1 MACWLFK
8 INQVMLRKTLVILLT
23 FIVYSLTAQDEGIIK
38 GRVSDSKNNEP
49 IPFANVIVFG
59 TTIGTTSDFDGNFII
74 AGLQPGWVELRVT
87 AIGYKPYV
95 SEAIMVTRSKNVYV
109 DIALDEAP
117 FEIEGVVV
125 KASPFRRS
133 EEAPLSLRRI
143 GIDEIERNPGGNRDI
158 SRVIQSLPGVAPSL
172 AYRNDVIVRGG
183 GPNENRFYLDGVEI
197 PNLNHFATQGSSGG
211 PVGIINVDFV
221 REVNFYSGAF
231 PASKGNALSS
241 VLDFR
246 QVEGNSER
254 LKVKAAVGA
263 SDLALTLD
271 GPLSRNTTMIFSARR
286 SYLQFLFNALGL
298 PFLPNYNDF
307 QFKTKTRIDAKNEI
321 TVIGLGAIDEFDLNL
336 KLKNPDEYQ
345 RYILGYLPVNTQW
358 NYTLGTV
365 YKHYAK
371 NGYHTLVVSRN
382 MLNNRQYKF
391 TNNDDNL
398 PKLLDYT
405 SWEAENKLRYERD
418 LSLSKFN
425 VNYGAGLEYARYY
438 NSTFRA
444 KFVGSTYTPDTYKTN
459 LDLFKWN
466 VFGQVNRVFL
476 NNLTVSLGLRADAS
490 SYSSEMNNLFKQV
503 SPRLSLSYKLKPNV
517 FLNMNVG
524 RYYQLPPYTALGF
537 ANPAGTLVNKANGIT
552 YIQSDH
558 LMAGF
563 EWQPNEASQLTVEGF
578 LKFYDKY
585 PVSLND
591 SVAISS
597 KSADYGTFGDE
608 PLVSTGKGRTYGV
621 EFLYRNKKLLGFNTL
636 FSYTLVRSETSLMNS
651 SLKPTGSWIPTSWD
665 NRHLVTITATR
676 SFKKGWDFGFKWR
689 FVGGPPYTP
698 YDLVTSSLINVWDVQ
713 RQPSLDYSRFNSN
726 RLSSFH
732 QLDIR
737 VDKSYFFNSWMLNI
751 YIDIQN
757 VYNFQGDRPPL
768 YTTVSDT
775 NGNPVVDP
783 NDSSRYLLKKVE
795 GSGGGTV
802 LPTIG
807 VIVEF

>member
-1 MACWLFK
+1 MYKF
-8 INQVMLRKTLVILLT
+8 QMHMLRKTSLILLLVFA
-23 FIVYSLTAQDEGIIK
+23 FIDLSAQDKGMIK
-38 GRVSDSKNNEP
+38 GRVFDSKTNEP
-49 IPFANVIVFG
+49 IPFATIIVFEK
-59 TTIGTTSDFDGNFII
+59 TIGTTSDFDGNFII
-74 AGLQPGWVELRVT
+74 AGLEPGWLQLQVS

-95 SEAIMVTRSKNVYV
+95 SEAVMVTRSKN
-109 DIALDEAP
+109 IFIEIPLEEAP
-117 FEIEGVVV
+117 YEIEGVVV

-197 PNLNHFATQGSSGG
+197 PNLNHFATQGASGG

-246 QVEGNSER
+246 QIDGNSER
-254 LKVKAAVGA
+254 FKVKAAVGA

-271 GPLSRNTTMIFSARR
+271 GPLSKNTTLIFSARR
-286 SYLQFLFNALGL
+286 SYLQFLFDALGL

-307 QFKTKTRIDAKNEI
+307 QFKTKTRIDTKNEI
-321 TVIGLGAIDEFDLNL
+321 TVIGLGAIDEFELNL
-336 KLKNPDEYQ
+336 GLKNPDEYQ

-365 YKHYAK
+365 YKHYSS
-371 NGYHTLVVSRN
+371 NGFHTLVVSRN

-391 TNNDDNL
+391 PDNDDNL
-398 PKLLDYT
+398 PKVLDYK

-418 LSLSKFN
+418 LSVSNIN

-444 KFVGSTYTPDTYKTN
+444 RYVGATYTPDLYKTN
-459 LDLFKWN
+459 TDLFKWN
-466 VFGQVNRVFL
+466 IFGQVNRVFL
-476 NNLTVSLGLRADAS
+476 NKLTVSLGLRADAN
-490 SYSSEMNNLFKQV
+490 SYSAEMNNLLKQV
-503 SPRLSLSYKLKPNV
+503 SPRLSLSYMVKPNF
-517 FLNMNVG
+517 FLNANIG

-537 ANPAGTLVNKANGIT
+537 ADSTGALVNKINGLA

-563 EWQPNEASQLTVEGF
+563 EWLPNEASQVTVEGF

-591 SVAISS
+591 SVSISS
-597 KSADYGTFGDE
+597 KSADFGTFGDE
-608 PLVSTGKGRTYGV
+608 PLVSTGRGRTYGLEV
-621 EFLYRNKKLLGFNTL
+621 LYRNKKLLGFNTL
-636 FSYTLVRSETSLMNS
+636 LSYTLVRSETSLMNS
-651 SLKPTGSWIPTSWD
+651 NLKPTRSWIPTSWD
-665 NRHLVTITATR
+665 NRHLVTLTATR

-698 YDLVTSSLINVWDVQ
+698 YDLTTSSLINVWDVQ
-713 RQPSLDYSRFNSN
+713 RQPLLNYSRFNSN

-737 VDKSYFFNSWMLNI
+737 IDKSYFFSAWMLNI
-751 YIDIQN
+751 YVDIQN

-783 NDSSRYLLKKVE
+783 NDSSRYLLKKIE
-795 GSGGGTV
+795 GTGGGTI

>member
-1 MACWLFK
+1 MRFLCK
-8 INQVMLRKTLVILLT
+8 ILYAMLRKTLLL
-23 FIVYSLTAQDEGIIK
+23 FISIVLLNPLNAQDKGMIK
-38 GRVSDSKNNEP
+38 GRVFDSKTNEP
-49 IPFANVIVFG
+49 IPFATVIVYG
-59 TTIGTTSDFDGNFII
+59 KIIGTTSDFDGNFII
-74 AGLQPGWVELRVT
+74 AGLEPGWVELQVT
-87 AIGYKPYV
+87 AIGFKPYI
-95 SEAIMVTRSKNVYV
+95 SEAVMVTRSKNIFI
-109 DIALDEAP
+109 DIPLEEMP
-117 FEIEGVVV
+117 YEIESVVV

-197 PNLNHFATQGSSGG
+197 PNLNHFATQGASGG

-246 QVEGNSER
+246 QVDGNSER
-254 LKVKAAVGA
+254 LKVKGAVGA

-271 GPLSRNTTMIFSARR
+271 GPLSNNTTMIFSARR

-321 TVIGLGAIDEFDLNL
+321 TVIGLGAIDEFELNL
-336 KLKNPDEYQ
+336 GLKNPDEYQ

-365 YKHYAK
+365 YKHYAS

-398 PKLLDYT
+398 PKVLDYT

-418 LSLSKFN
+418 LGFK
-425 VNYGAGLEYARYY
+425 NYSINFGAGLEYARYF
-438 NSTFRA
+438 NSTYRA
-444 KFVGSTYTPDTYKTN
+444 KFVGETFTPDTYETN
-459 LDLFKWN
+459 MDLFKWN
-466 VFGQVNRVFL
+466 IFGQVNRTFFTK
-476 NNLTVSLGLRADAS
+476 LTVSLGVRADAS
-490 SYSSEMNNLFKQV
+490 SYSAEMNNLFKQL
-503 SPRLSLSYKLKPNV
+503 SPRFSASYMLKPNL
-517 FLNMNVG
+517 FLNANVG

-537 ANPAGTLVNKANGIT
+537 ANATGSLVNKTNGLS

-563 EWQPNEASQLTVEGF
+563 EWQPNEQSQITVEGF
-578 LKFYDKY
+578 LKFYDRY
-585 PVSLND
+585 PVSIND
-591 SVAISS
+591 SVSISS

-608 PLVSTGKGRTYGV
+608 PLVSTGKGRTFGV
-621 EFLYRNKKLLGFNTL
+621 ELLYRNKKLMGFNTL

-651 SLKPTGSWIPTSWD
+651 NLKPSGKWIPTSWD
-665 NRHLVTITATR
+665 NRHLVTLTATR

-698 YDLVTSSLINVWDVQ
+698 YDLATSSLINVWNVQ
-713 RQPSLDYSRFNSN
+713 RQPSLDYSRFNSL
-726 RLSSFH
+726 RLQSFH

-737 VDKSYFFNSWMLNI
+737 VDKSYYFQSWMLNF
-751 YIDIQN
+751 YVDIQN

-783 NDSSRYLLKKVE
+783 NDATRYLLKKIE
-795 GSGGGTV
+795 GTGGGTV

>member
-1 MACWLFK
+1 
-8 INQVMLRKTLVILLT
+8 MLRKTLLLFISIILLNPL
-23 FIVYSLTAQDEGIIK
+23 SAQDKGMIK
-38 GRVSDSKNNEP
+38 GRVFDSKTNEP
-49 IPFANVIVFG
+49 IPFATVIVFG
-59 TTIGTTSDFDGNFII
+59 KIIGTTSDFDGNFII
-74 AGLQPGWVELRVT
+74 AGLEPGWVELQVT
-87 AIGYKPYV
+87 AIGFKPYI
-95 SEAIMVTRSKNVYV
+95 SEAVMVTRSKNIFI
-109 DIALDEAP
+109 DIPLEEMP
-117 FEIEGVVV
+117 YEIESVVV

-197 PNLNHFATQGSSGG
+197 PNLNHFATQGASGG

-246 QVEGNSER
+246 QVDGNGER
-254 LKVKAAVGA
+254 LKVKGALGA

-271 GPLSRNTTMIFSARR
+271 GPLSNNTTMIFSARR

-321 TVIGLGAIDEFDLNL
+321 TVIGLGAIDEFELNL
-336 KLKNPDEYQ
+336 GLKNPDEYQ
-345 RYILGYLPVNTQW
+345 SYILGYLPVNTQW

-365 YKHYAK
+365 YKHYAS

-398 PKLLDYT
+398 PKILDYT

-418 LSLSKFN
+418 LGFK
-425 VNYGAGLEYARYY
+425 NYSINFGAGLEYARYF
-438 NSTFRA
+438 NSTYRA
-444 KFVGSTYTPDTYKTN
+444 KFVGETFTPDTYETN
-459 LDLFKWN
+459 MDLFKWN
-466 VFGQVNRVFL
+466 IFGQVNRTFFTK
-476 NNLTVSLGLRADAS
+476 LTVSLGVRADAS
-490 SYSSEMNNLFKQV
+490 SYSAEMNNLFKQL
-503 SPRLSLSYKLKPNV
+503 SPRFSASYMLKPNL
-517 FLNMNVG
+517 FLNANVG

-537 ANPAGTLVNKANGIT
+537 ANVTGSLVNKTNGLS

-563 EWQPNEASQLTVEGF
+563 EWQPDEQSQITVEGF
-578 LKFYDKY
+578 LKLYDKY
-585 PVSLND
+585 PVSIND
-591 SVAISS
+591 SVSISS

-608 PLVSTGKGRTYGV
+608 PLVSTGKGRTFGV
-621 EFLYRNKKLLGFNTL
+621 ELLYRNKKLMGFNTL

-651 SLKPTGSWIPTSWD
+651 NLKPSGKWIPTSWD
-665 NRHLVTITATR
+665 NRQLVTLTATR

-698 YDLVTSSLINVWDVQ
+698 YDLATSSLIDVWNVQ
-713 RQPSLDYSRFNSN
+713 RQPSLDYSRFNSL
-726 RLSSFH
+726 RLQSFH

-737 VDKSYFFNSWMLNI
+737 VDKSYYFKSWMLNF
-751 YIDIQN
+751 YVDIQN

-783 NDSSRYLLKKVE
+783 NDATRYLLKKIE
-795 GSGGGTV
+795 GTGGGTV

>member
-1 MACWLFK
+1 
-8 INQVMLRKTLVILLT
+8 
-23 FIVYSLTAQDEGIIK
+23 
-38 GRVSDSKNNEP
+38 
-49 IPFANVIVFG
+49 
-59 TTIGTTSDFDGNFII
+59 
-74 AGLQPGWVELRVT
+74 
-87 AIGYKPYV
+87 
-95 SEAIMVTRSKNVYV
+95 
-109 DIALDEAP
+109 
-117 FEIEGVVV
+117 
-125 KASPFRRS
+125 
-133 EEAPLSLRRI
+133 
-143 GIDEIERNPGGNRDI
+143 
-158 SRVIQSLPGVAPSL
+158 
-172 AYRNDVIVRGG
+172 
-183 GPNENRFYLDGVEI
+183 
-197 PNLNHFATQGSSGG
+197 
-211 PVGIINVDFV
+211 
-221 REVNFYSGAF
+221 
-231 PASKGNALSS
+231 
-241 VLDFR
+241 
-246 QVEGNSER
+246 
-254 LKVKAAVGA
+254 
-263 SDLALTLD
+263 
-271 GPLSRNTTMIFSARR
+271 
-286 SYLQFLFNALGL
+286 
-298 PFLPNYNDF
+298 DF
-307 QFKTKTRIDAKNEI
+307 QFKTKTRIDENNEI

-336 KLKNPDEYQ
+336 GLSNPDEYQ

-405 SWEAENKLRYERD
+405 SWEAENKFRYERD
-418 LSLSKFN
+418 LSVSKFN
-425 VNYGAGLEYARYY
+425 INYGVGLEYARYY
-438 NSTFRA
+438 NSTFRE

-490 SYSSEMNNLFKQV
+490 SYSSEMSNLLKQV
-503 SPRLSLSYKLKPNV
+503 SPRLSFSYKLKPNF

-524 RYYQLPPYTALGF
+524 RYYQLPPYTSLGF
-537 ANPAGTLVNKANGIT
+537 ADSLGTLVNKANGIT

-563 EWQPNEASQLTVEGF
+563 EWQPNEASQFTVEGF
-578 LKFYDKY
+578 LKLYDKY

-591 SVAISS
+591 SVSISS

-608 PLVSTGKGRTYGV
+608 PLVSTGKGRTFGV
-621 EFLYRNKKLLGFNTL
+621 ELLYRNKKLMGFNTL

-651 SLKPTGSWIPTSWD
+651 NLKPSDKWIPTSWD
-665 NRHLVTITATR
+665 NRHLITLTAVR

-698 YDLVTSSLINVWDVQ
+698 YDLATSSLIDVWNVQ
-713 RQPSLDYSRFNSN
+713 RQPLLDYSRFNSL
-726 RLSSFH
+726 RLKSFH

-737 VDKSYFFNSWMLNI
+737 VDKSYYFKSWMLNF
-751 YIDIQN
+751 YVDIQN

-783 NDSSRYLLKKVE
+783 NDPTRYQLKKIE
-795 GSGGGTV
+795 GTGGGTV

>member
-1 MACWLFK
+1 MRFLCK
-8 INQVMLRKTLVILLT
+8 ILYAMLRKTLLL
-23 FIVYSLTAQDEGIIK
+23 FISIVLLNPLNAQDKGMIK
-38 GRVSDSKNNEP
+38 GRVFDSKTNEP
-49 IPFANVIVFG
+49 IPFATVIVYG
-59 TTIGTTSDFDGNFII
+59 KIIGTTSDFDGNFII
-74 AGLQPGWVELRVT
+74 AGLEPGWVELQVT
-87 AIGYKPYV
+87 AIGFKPYI
-95 SEAIMVTRSKNVYV
+95 SEAVMVTRSKNIFI
-109 DIALDEAP
+109 DIPLEEMP
-117 FEIEGVVV
+117 YEIESVVV

-197 PNLNHFATQGSSGG
+197 PNLNHFATQGASGG

-246 QVEGNSER
+246 QVDGNSER
-254 LKVKAAVGA
+254 LKVKGAVGA

-271 GPLSRNTTMIFSARR
+271 GPLSNNTTMIFSARR

-321 TVIGLGAIDEFDLNL
+321 TVIGLGAIDEFELNL
-336 KLKNPDEYQ
+336 GLKNPDEYQ

-365 YKHYAK
+365 YKHYAS

-398 PKLLDYT
+398 PKILDYT

-418 LSLSKFN
+418 LGLK
-425 VNYGAGLEYARYY
+425 NYSINFGAGLEYARYF
-438 NSTFRA
+438 NSTYRA
-444 KFVGSTYTPDTYKTN
+444 KFVGETFTPDTYETN
-459 LDLFKWN
+459 MDLFKWN
-466 VFGQVNRVFL
+466 IFGQVNRTFFTK
-476 NNLTVSLGLRADAS
+476 LTVSLGVRADAS
-490 SYSSEMNNLFKQV
+490 SYSAEMNNLFKQL
-503 SPRLSLSYKLKPNV
+503 SPRFSASYMLKPNL
-517 FLNMNVG
+517 FLNANVG

-537 ANPAGTLVNKANGIT
+537 ANTTGSLVNKTNGLS

-563 EWQPNEASQLTVEGF
+563 EWQPNEQSQITVEGF
-578 LKFYDKY
+578 LKFYDRY
-585 PVSLND
+585 PVSIND
-591 SVAISS
+591 SVSISS

-608 PLVSTGKGRTYGV
+608 PLVSTGKGRTFGV
-621 EFLYRNKKLLGFNTL
+621 ELLYRNKKLLGFNTL

-651 SLKPTGSWIPTSWD
+651 NLKPSGKWIPTSWD
-665 NRHLVTITATR
+665 NRHLVTLTATR

-698 YDLVTSSLINVWDVQ
+698 YDLATSSLINVWNVQ
-713 RQPSLDYSRFNSN
+713 RQPSLDYSSFNSL
-726 RLSSFH
+726 RLQSFH

-737 VDKSYFFNSWMLNI
+737 VDKSYYFQSWMLNF
-751 YIDIQN
+751 YVDIQN

-783 NDSSRYLLKKVE
+783 NDATRYLLKKIE
-795 GSGGGTV
+795 GTGGGTV

>member
-1 MACWLFK
+1 MRFLCK
-8 INQVMLRKTLVILLT
+8 ILYVMLRKTILL
-23 FIVYSLTAQDEGIIK
+23 FISIILLNPLSAQDKGMIK
-38 GRVSDSKNNEP
+38 GRVFDSKTNEP
-49 IPFANVIVFG
+49 IPFATVIVYG
-59 TTIGTTSDFDGNFII
+59 KIIGTTSDFDGNFVI
-74 AGLQPGWVELRVT
+74 AGLEPGWVELQVT
-87 AIGYKPYV
+87 AIGFKPYI
-95 SEAIMVTRSKNVYV
+95 SEAVMITRSKNIFI
-109 DIALDEAP
+109 DIPLEEMP
-117 FEIEGVVV
+117 YEIESVVV

-183 GPNENRFYLDGVEI
+183 GPNEIRFYLDGVEI
-197 PNLNHFATQGSSGG
+197 PNLNHFATQGASGG

-246 QVEGNSER
+246 QVDGNSER
-254 LKVKAAVGA
+254 LKVKSAVGA

-271 GPLSRNTTMIFSARR
+271 GPLSNNTTMIFSARR
-286 SYLQFLFNALGL
+286 SYLQFIFNALGL

-321 TVIGLGAIDEFDLNL
+321 TVIGLGAIDEFELNL
-336 KLKNPDEYQ
+336 GLKNPDEYQ

-365 YKHYAK
+365 YKHFAS
-371 NGYHTLVVSRN
+371 NGYHTLVISRN
-382 MLNNRQYKF
+382 MLNNKQFKF

-398 PKLLDYT
+398 PKVLDYT

-418 LSLSKFN
+418 LGFK
-425 VNYGAGLEYARYY
+425 NYSINFGAGLEYARYF
-438 NSTFRA
+438 NSTYRA
-444 KFVGSTYTPDTYKTN
+444 KFVGETFTPDTYETN
-459 LDLFKWN
+459 MDLFKWN
-466 VFGQVNRVFL
+466 IFGQVNRTFFTK
-476 NNLTVSLGLRADAS
+476 LTVSLGVRADAS
-490 SYSSEMNNLFKQV
+490 SYSAEMNNLFKQL
-503 SPRLSLSYKLKPNV
+503 SPRFSASYMLKPNL
-517 FLNMNVG
+517 FLNANVG

-537 ANPAGTLVNKANGIT
+537 ANVTGSLVNKTNGLS

-563 EWQPNEASQLTVEGF
+563 EWQPDEQSQITVEGF
-578 LKFYDKY
+578 LKLYDKY
-585 PVSLND
+585 PVSIND
-591 SVAISS
+591 SVSISS

-608 PLVSTGKGRTYGV
+608 PLVSTGKGRTFGV
-621 EFLYRNKKLLGFNTL
+621 ELLYRNKKLMGFNTL

-651 SLKPTGSWIPTSWD
+651 NLKPSGKWIPTSWD
-665 NRHLVTITATR
+665 NRQLVTLTATR

-698 YDLVTSSLINVWDVQ
+698 YDLATSSLIDVWNVQ
-713 RQPSLDYSRFNSN
+713 RQPSLDYSRFNSL
-726 RLSSFH
+726 RLQSFH

-737 VDKSYFFNSWMLNI
+737 VDKSYYFKSWMLNF
-751 YIDIQN
+751 YVDIQN

-783 NDSSRYLLKKVE
+783 NDATRYLLKKIE
-795 GSGGGTV
+795 GTGGGTV

>member
-1 MACWLFK
+1 MRFLCK
-8 INQVMLRKTLVILLT
+8 ILYAMLRKTLLL
-23 FIVYSLTAQDEGIIK
+23 FISIVLLNPLSAQDKGMIK
-38 GRVSDSKNNEP
+38 GRVFDSKTNEP
-49 IPFANVIVFG
+49 IPFATVIVYG
-59 TTIGTTSDFDGNFII
+59 KIIGTTSDFDGNFVI
-74 AGLQPGWVELRVT
+74 AGLEPGWVELQVT
-87 AIGYKPYV
+87 AIGFKPYI
-95 SEAIMVTRSKNVYV
+95 SEAVMITRSKNIFI
-109 DIALDEAP
+109 DIPLEEMP
-117 FEIEGVVV
+117 YEIESVVV

-183 GPNENRFYLDGVEI
+183 GPNEIRFYLDGVEI
-197 PNLNHFATQGSSGG
+197 PNLNHFATQGASGG

-246 QVEGNSER
+246 QVDGNSER
-254 LKVKAAVGA
+254 LKVKSAVGA

-271 GPLSRNTTMIFSARR
+271 GPLSNNTTMIFSARR
-286 SYLQFLFNALGL
+286 SYLQFIFNALGL

-321 TVIGLGAIDEFDLNL
+321 TVIGLGAIDEFELNL
-336 KLKNPDEYQ
+336 GLKNPDEYQ

-365 YKHYAK
+365 YKHFAS
-371 NGYHTLVVSRN
+371 NGYHTLVISRN
-382 MLNNRQYKF
+382 MLNNKQFKF

-398 PKLLDYT
+398 PKVLDYT

-418 LSLSKFN
+418 LGFK
-425 VNYGAGLEYARYY
+425 NYSINFGAGLEYARYF
-438 NSTFRA
+438 NSTYRA
-444 KFVGSTYTPDTYKTN
+444 KFVGETFTPDTYETN
-459 LDLFKWN
+459 MDLFKWN
-466 VFGQVNRVFL
+466 IFGQVNRTFFTK
-476 NNLTVSLGLRADAS
+476 LTVSLGVRADAS
-490 SYSSEMNNLFKQV
+490 SYSAEMNNLFKQL
-503 SPRLSLSYKLKPNV
+503 SPRFSASYMLKPNL
-517 FLNMNVG
+517 FLNANVG

-537 ANPAGTLVNKANGIT
+537 ANVTGSLVNKTNGLS

-563 EWQPNEASQLTVEGF
+563 EWQPDEQSQITVEGF
-578 LKFYDKY
+578 LKFYDRY
-585 PVSLND
+585 PVSIND
-591 SVAISS
+591 SVSISS

-608 PLVSTGKGRTYGV
+608 PLVSTGKGRTFGV
-621 EFLYRNKKLLGFNTL
+621 ELLYRNKKLLGFNTL

-651 SLKPTGSWIPTSWD
+651 NLKPSGKWIPTSWD
-665 NRHLVTITATR
+665 NRHLVTLTATR

-698 YDLVTSSLINVWDVQ
+698 YDLATSSLINVWNVQ
-713 RQPSLDYSRFNSN
+713 RQPSLDYSSFNSL
-726 RLSSFH
+726 RLQSFH

-737 VDKSYFFNSWMLNI
+737 VDKSYYFQSWMLNF
-751 YIDIQN
+751 YVDIQN

-783 NDSSRYLLKKVE
+783 NDATRYLLKKIE
-795 GSGGGTV
+795 GTGGGTV

>member
-1 MACWLFK
+1 MFRK
-8 INQVMLRKTLVILLT
+8 IVIILLT
-23 FIVYSLTAQDEGIIK
+23 VFALNPLSAQDKGMVK
-38 GRVSDSKNNEP
+38 GRVFDVKTNEP
-49 IPFANVIVFG
+49 ISFASVVVFG
-59 TTIGTTSDFDGNFII
+59 TTIGTTSDFDGNFVI
-74 AGLQPGWVELRVT
+74 AGLDPGWVELRVT
-87 AIGYKPYV
+87 SIGYKPYV
-95 SEAIMVTRSKNVYV
+95 SEAIMVTRSKNVFV
-109 DIALDEAP
+109 EIPLEIEP
-117 FEIEGVVV
+117 FELEGVVV

-197 PNLNHFATQGSSGG
+197 PNLNHFATQGASGG

-231 PASKGNALSS
+231 PASAGNALSS

-246 QVEGNSER
+246 QVDGNKER
-254 LKVKAAVGA
+254 LKVKTAVGA

-271 GPLSRNTTMIFSARR
+271 GPLGPKSTMIFSARR
-286 SYLQFLFNALGL
+286 SYLQFLFSALGL

-307 QFKTKTRIDAKNEI
+307 QFKTKTRLDAKNEI

-336 KLKNPDEYQ
+336 SLKNPDEYQ

-365 YKHYAK
+365 YKHYAS
-371 NGYHTLVVSRN
+371 NGFHTLVLSRN
-382 MLNNRQYKF
+382 MLNNRQFKF

-418 LSLSKFN
+418 LRLSTFSIS
-425 VNYGAGLEYARYY
+425 YGAGVEYARYY

-444 KFVGSTYTPDTYKTN
+444 RFVGSTYQPDQYDTN
-459 LDLFKWN
+459 MDLFKWN
-466 VFGQVNRVFL
+466 LFGQVNRIFF
-476 NNLTVSLGLRADAS
+476 NRLTLSLGVRADAS
-490 SYSSEMNNLFKQV
+490 SYNAEMSNLLRQI
-503 SPRLSLSYKLKPNV
+503 SPRFSLSYQLKPEV
-517 FLNMNVG
+517 FINLNVG
-524 RYYQLPPYTALGF
+524 RYFQLPPYTALGY
-537 ANPAGTLVNKANGIT
+537 ANPAGVLVNKANGIT
-552 YIQSDH
+552 YIKSDH
-558 LMAGF
+558 LVMGA
-563 EWQPNEASQLTVEGF
+563 EWRPNESSQFTLEGF
-578 LKFYDKY
+578 LKFYDNY

-591 SVAISS
+591 SVSISS

-608 PLVSTGKGRTYGV
+608 PLVSSGKGRTYGL

-636 FSYTLVRSETSLMNS
+636 ISYTLVRSETSRMDGN
-651 SLKPTGSWIPTSWD
+651 LKPLNEWIPTSWD
-665 NRHLVTITATR
+665 NRHLLTITGTR
-676 SFKKGWDFGFKWR
+676 SFAKGWDFGFKWR

-698 YDLVTSSLINVWDVQ
+698 YDLATSSLISVWDVQ

-726 RLSSFH
+726 RLKSFH

-737 VDKSYFFNSWMLNI
+737 VDKSYFFSSWMLNI

-757 VYNFQGDRPPL
+757 VYNFKGDRPPL
-768 YTTVSDT
+768 YTTITDT
-775 NGNPVVDP
+775 NGNSTVDP
-783 NDSSRYLLKKVE
+783 GDPTRYQLKKIE
-795 GSGGGTV
+795 GAGGGTV

>member
-1 MACWLFK
+1 MDMLQK
-8 INQVMLRKTLVILLT
+8 ISLVFLMVFA
-23 FIVYSLTAQDEGIIK
+23 FINLSAQDKGMIK
-38 GRVSDSKNNEP
+38 GRVFDSKTNEP
-49 IPFANVIVFG
+49 IPFATIIIFEK
-59 TTIGTTSDFDGNFII
+59 TIGTTSDFDGNFII
-74 AGLQPGWVELRVT
+74 AGLEPGWLQLQVS

-95 SEAIMVTRSKNVYV
+95 SEAVMVTRSKN
-109 DIALDEAP
+109 IFIEIPIEEAP
-117 FEIEGVVV
+117 YEIEGVVV

-197 PNLNHFATQGSSGG
+197 PNLNHFATQGASGG

-246 QVEGNSER
+246 QIDGNSER
-254 LKVKAAVGA
+254 LKIKAAVGA

-271 GPLSRNTTMIFSARR
+271 GPLSKNTTMIFSARR
-286 SYLQFLFNALGL
+286 SYLQFLFDALGL

-307 QFKTKTRIDAKNEI
+307 QFKTKTRIDTKNEI
-321 TVIGLGAIDEFDLNL
+321 TVIGLGAIDEFELNL
-336 KLKNPDEYQ
+336 GLKNPDEYQ

-365 YKHYAK
+365 YKHYASK
-371 NGYHTLVVSRN
+371 GFHTLVVSRN
-382 MLNNRQYKF
+382 MLNNRQYKYP
-391 TNNDDNL
+391 NNEDNS
-398 PKLLDYT
+398 PKVLDYT

-418 LSLSKFN
+418 LRVSNFN
-425 VNYGAGLEYARYY
+425 INYGGGLEYARYY

-444 KFVGSTYTPDTYKTN
+444 RFVGATYTPDLYKTN

-466 VFGQVNRVFL
+466 IFGQVNRVFL
-476 NNLTVSLGLRADAS
+476 NNLTVSLGLRADANS
-490 SYSSEMNNLFKQV
+490 HSVEMNNLLKQV
-503 SPRLSLSYKLKPNV
+503 SPRLSLSYMVKPN
-517 FLNMNVG
+517 FFINANSG

-537 ANPAGTLVNKANGIT
+537 ADSTGALVNKINGLT
-552 YIQSDH
+552 YIQSGH

-563 EWQPNEASQLTVEGF
+563 EWLPNEASQVTVEGF

-591 SVAISS
+591 SVSISS

-608 PLVSTGKGRTYGV
+608 PLVSSGKGRAYGLEV
-621 EFLYRNKKLLGFNTL
+621 LYRNKNLLGFNTL
-636 FSYTLVRSETSLMNS
+636 FSYTLVRSETSLMNGN
-651 SLKPTGSWIPTSWD
+651 LKPSGEWLPTSWD

-698 YDLVTSSLINVWDVQ
+698 YDLTTSSLINVWDVQ
-713 RQPSLDYSRFNSN
+713 RQPLLNYSRFNSN
-726 RLSSFH
+726 RLSPFH

-737 VDKSYFFNSWMLNI
+737 IDKSYFFSTWMLNI
-751 YIDIQN
+751 YVDIQN

-775 NGNPVVDP
+775 NGNPLVDP
-783 NDSSRYLLKKVE
+783 NDSLRYLLKKIE
-795 GSGGGTV
+795 GTGGGTI

>member
-1 MACWLFK
+1 MDMLQK
-8 INQVMLRKTLVILLT
+8 ISLVFLMVFA
-23 FIVYSLTAQDEGIIK
+23 FINLSAQDKGMIK
-38 GRVSDSKNNEP
+38 GRVFDSKTNEP
-49 IPFANVIVFG
+49 IPFATIIIFEK
-59 TTIGTTSDFDGNFII
+59 TIGTTSDFDGNFII
-74 AGLQPGWVELRVT
+74 AGLEPGWLQLQVS

-95 SEAIMVTRSKNVYV
+95 SEAVMVTRSKN
-109 DIALDEAP
+109 IFIEIPIEEAP
-117 FEIEGVVV
+117 YEIEGVVV

-197 PNLNHFATQGSSGG
+197 PNLNHFATQGASGG

-246 QVEGNSER
+246 QIDGNSER
-254 LKVKAAVGA
+254 LKIKAAVGA

-271 GPLSRNTTMIFSARR
+271 GPLSKNTTMIFSARR
-286 SYLQFLFNALGL
+286 SYLQFLFDALGL

-307 QFKTKTRIDAKNEI
+307 QFKTKTRIDTKNEI
-321 TVIGLGAIDEFDLNL
+321 TVIGLGAIDEFELNL
-336 KLKNPDEYQ
+336 GLKNPDEYQ

-365 YKHYAK
+365 YKHYASK
-371 NGYHTLVVSRN
+371 GFHTLVVSRN
-382 MLNNRQYKF
+382 MLNNRQYKYP
-391 TNNDDNL
+391 NNEDNS
-398 PKLLDYT
+398 PKVLDYT

-418 LSLSKFN
+418 LRVSNFN
-425 VNYGAGLEYARYY
+425 INYGGGLEYARYY

-444 KFVGSTYTPDTYKTN
+444 RFVGATYTPDLYKTN

-466 VFGQVNRVFL
+466 IFGQVNRVFL
-476 NNLTVSLGLRADAS
+476 NNLTVSLGLRADANS
-490 SYSSEMNNLFKQV
+490 HSVEMNNLLKQV
-503 SPRLSLSYKLKPNV
+503 SPRLSLSYMVKPN
-517 FLNMNVG
+517 FFINANSG

-537 ANPAGTLVNKANGIT
+537 ADSTGALVNKINGLT

-563 EWQPNEASQLTVEGF
+563 EWLPNEASQVTVEGF

-591 SVAISS
+591 SVSISS

-608 PLVSTGKGRTYGV
+608 PLVSSGKGRAYGLEV
-621 EFLYRNKKLLGFNTL
+621 LYRNKNLLGFNTL
-636 FSYTLVRSETSLMNS
+636 FSYTLVRSETSLMNGN
-651 SLKPTGSWIPTSWD
+651 LKPSGEWLPTSWD

-698 YDLVTSSLINVWDVQ
+698 YDLTTSSLINVWDVQ
-713 RQPSLDYSRFNSN
+713 RQPLLNYSRFNSN
-726 RLSSFH
+726 RLSPFH

-737 VDKSYFFNSWMLNI
+737 IDKSYFFSTWMLNI
-751 YIDIQN
+751 YVDIQN

-775 NGNPVVDP
+775 NGNPLVDP
-783 NDSSRYLLKKVE
+783 NDSLRYLLKKIE
-795 GSGGGTV
+795 GTGGGTI

>member
-1 MACWLFK
+1 
-8 INQVMLRKTLVILLT
+8 MLRKTFLLFISIILLNPL
-23 FIVYSLTAQDEGIIK
+23 SAQDKGMIK
-38 GRVSDSKNNEP
+38 GRVFDSKTNEP
-49 IPFANVIVFG
+49 IPFATVIVYG
-59 TTIGTTSDFDGNFII
+59 KIIGTTSDFDGNFVI
-74 AGLQPGWVELRVT
+74 AGLEPGWVELQVT
-87 AIGYKPYV
+87 AIGFKPYI
-95 SEAIMVTRSKNVYV
+95 SEAVMITRSKNIFI
-109 DIALDEAP
+109 DIPLEEMP
-117 FEIEGVVV
+117 YEIESVVV

-183 GPNENRFYLDGVEI
+183 GPNEIRFYLDGVEI
-197 PNLNHFATQGSSGG
+197 PNLNHFATQGASGG

-246 QVEGNSER
+246 QVDGNSER
-254 LKVKAAVGA
+254 LKVKSAVGA

-271 GPLSRNTTMIFSARR
+271 GPLSNNTTMIFSARR
-286 SYLQFLFNALGL
+286 SYLQFIFNALGL

-321 TVIGLGAIDEFDLNL
+321 TVIGLGAIDEFELNL
-336 KLKNPDEYQ
+336 GLKNPDEYQ

-365 YKHYAK
+365 YKHFAS
-371 NGYHTLVVSRN
+371 NGYHTLVISRN
-382 MLNNRQYKF
+382 MLNNKQFKF

-398 PKLLDYT
+398 PKVLDYT

-418 LSLSKFN
+418 LGFK
-425 VNYGAGLEYARYY
+425 NYSINFGAGLEYARYF
-438 NSTFRA
+438 NSTYRA
-444 KFVGSTYTPDTYKTN
+444 KFVGETFTPDTYETN
-459 LDLFKWN
+459 MDLFKWN
-466 VFGQVNRVFL
+466 IFGQVNRTFFTK
-476 NNLTVSLGLRADAS
+476 LTVSLGVRADAS
-490 SYSSEMNNLFKQV
+490 SYSAEMNNLFKQL
-503 SPRLSLSYKLKPNV
+503 SPRFSASYMLKPNL
-517 FLNMNVG
+517 FLNANVG

-537 ANPAGTLVNKANGIT
+537 ANVTGSLVNKTNGLS

-563 EWQPNEASQLTVEGF
+563 EWQPDEQSQITVEGF
-578 LKFYDKY
+578 LKLYDKY
-585 PVSLND
+585 PVSIND
-591 SVAISS
+591 SVSISS

-608 PLVSTGKGRTYGV
+608 PLVSTGKGRTFGV
-621 EFLYRNKKLLGFNTL
+621 ELLYRNKKLMGFNTL

-651 SLKPTGSWIPTSWD
+651 NLKPSGKWIPTSWD
-665 NRHLVTITATR
+665 NRQLVTLTATR

-698 YDLVTSSLINVWDVQ
+698 YDLATSSLIDVWNVQ
-713 RQPSLDYSRFNSN
+713 RQPSLDYSRFNSL
-726 RLSSFH
+726 RLQSFH

-737 VDKSYFFNSWMLNI
+737 VDKSYYFKSWMLNF
-751 YIDIQN
+751 YVDIQN

-783 NDSSRYLLKKVE
+783 NDATRYLLKKIE
-795 GSGGGTV
+795 GTGGGTV

>member
-1 MACWLFK
+1 MFK
-8 INQVMLRKTLVILLT
+8 KTLLFLLAILSAGY
-23 FIVYSLTAQDEGIIK
+23 INAQDKGMVK
-38 GRVSDSKNNEP
+38 GRVFDSKNNEP
-49 IPFANVIVFG
+49 VPFANIIVFG
-59 TTIGTTSDFDGNFII
+59 TTIGTTSDFDGNFVI
-74 AGLQPGWVELRVT
+74 AGLEPGWVELRVT
-87 AIGYKPYV
+87 AIGFKPYV
-95 SEAIMVTRSKNVYV
+95 SEAIMVTRSKNVFV
-109 DIALDEAP
+109 EVPLVEAP
-117 FEIEGVVV
+117 FELEGVVV

-197 PNLNHFATQGSSGG
+197 PNLNHFATQGASGG

-241 VLDFR
+241 ILDFR
-246 QVEGNSER
+246 QIDGNSER

-263 SDLALTLD
+263 SDLGLTLD
-271 GPLSRNTTMIFSARR
+271 GPLSKNTTLIFSARR

-307 QFKTKTRIDAKNEI
+307 QFKTKTRIDSKNEI

-336 KLKNPDEYQ
+336 GLAKPDEYQ

-365 YKHYAK
+365 YKHYSS
-371 NGYHTLVVSRN
+371 NGLHTLVASRN
-382 MLNNRQYKF
+382 MLNNRQFKY
-391 TNNDDNL
+391 TDNDENL

-418 LSLSKFN
+418 LNLSNFAIN
-425 VNYGAGLEYARYY
+425 FGAGLEYVRYF

-444 KFVGSTYTPDTYKTN
+444 KYVGDTYQPDTYETG

-466 VFGQVNRVFL
+466 LFGQVNRTLF
-476 NNLTVSLGLRADAS
+476 NKLTLSVGFRADAS
-490 SYSSEMNNLFKQV
+490 SYSNKTNKMLEQI
-503 SPRLSLSYKLKPNV
+503 SPRFSASYALKPN
-517 FLNMNVG
+517 FFINMNAG
-524 RYYQLPPYTALGF
+524 RYYQLPPYTALGYSNASGEL
-537 ANPAGTLVNKANGIT
+537 ANKTNGIT

-558 LMAGF
+558 LMAGI
-563 EWQPNEASQLTVEGF
+563 EWQPNEASQLTLEGF

-591 SVAISS
+591 SVSISS

-608 PLVSTGKGRTYGV
+608 PLVSTGKGRAYGV
-621 EFLYRNKKLLGFNTL
+621 EVLYRNKKLLGFNTL
-636 FSYTLVRSETSLMNS
+636 LSYTLVRSETSVMDKD
-651 SLKPTGSWIPTSWD
+651 LKPTDGWVPTSWD
-665 NRHLVTITATR
+665 NRHLVTLTATR
-676 SFKKGWDFGFKWR
+676 SFKKGWDLGFKWR

-698 YDLVTSSLINVWDVQ
+698 YDLATSSLINVWNVQ
-713 RQPSLDYSRFNSN
+713 RQPLLDYSRFNSN

-737 VDKSYFFNSWMLNI
+737 VDKSYFFNKWMLNV
-751 YIDIQN
+751 YVDIQN
-757 VYNFQGDRPPL
+757 VYNFKGDRPPL
-768 YTTVSDT
+768 YTTVIDS
-775 NGNPVVDP
+775 NGNPVVDQ
-783 NDSSRYLLKKVE
+783 NDATRYLLKRVD
-795 GSGGGTV
+795 GAGGGTV